1 MHSAEKGSQIAKDGF
16 ENEKDIIKKFNNW
29 EIDSDAQS
37 WLVSMGYILEEI
49 EYVEAFQHSG
59 FKADVQVQVRIKL
72 KNLIDA
78 QNLQLKLV
86 KNPKG
91 FNQIDK
97 RWINKYVEMWNIPD
111 DVVDVIKR
119 YAGEN
124 KPSIPNPKDIRRM
137 FANEFSNEE
146 KEITMQWLYDNKTL
160 IISDILKGRGQFAAE
175 WMLVTLKLK
184 TNIQW
189 VIKPMNI
196 AINHYSQ
203 GEVIITKR
211 GNFVIG
217 RITMQRKG
225 GDGGRP
231 TGNMLQFK
239 INPAELFNL

>member
-86 KNPKG
+86 KNHKG

-119 YAGEN
+119 YTGEN
-124 KPSIPNPKDIRRM
+124 KPSIPNPKDKRRM
-137 FANEFSNEE
+137 FANEFSDEE
-146 KEITMQWLYDNKTL
+146 KD
-160 IISDILKGRGQFAAE
+160 F
-175 WMLVTLKLK
+175 
-184 TNIQW
+184 
-189 VIKPMNI
+189 IKKKY
-196 AINHYSQ
+196 AC
-203 GEVIITKR
+203 
-211 GNFVIG
+211 
-217 RITMQRKG
+217 
-225 GDGGRP
+225 
-231 TGNMLQFK
+231 
-239 INPAELFNL
+239 